1 MSDLAAGGA
10 RVTEI
15 TIKFPGIIYLVSDS
29 CQMERFRL
37 RFQFVLGGGG
47 EIFHWWG
54 GSEANRKT

>member
-37 RFQFVLGGGG
+37 RFQFVLGGGDISLVG
-47 EIFHWWG
+47 RLRG
-54 GSEANRKT
+54 